1 MALHFHAR
9 LFVYRD
15 GKYRA
20 TLLPGNLQKKGN
32 GGFTVGSCFFCQHV
46 NFGFLSPE
54 MHMSFYTSMF
64 QVSVFLSWKQEIY
77 VGFSY
82 IFKGVDVA
90 WATVDA
96 EVYSQPSNL
105 LPPLVGPSPLTL
117 LSHHPNITPPS
128 LHIGKGVLA
137 SNLATIYPENG
148 EFFLKHHHKRGSQE
162 DGNKSSTFF

>member
-1 MALHFHAR
+1 L
-9 LFVYRD
+9 VP
-15 GKYRA
+15 K
-20 TLLPGNLQKKGN
+20 PGKKGSEEKFPWRLAFSCQVICLPRWEISSN
-32 GGFTVGSCFFCQHV
+32 LVAWKFAKKTWEWGGFTVGSCFYLFQNV
-46 NFGFLSPE
+46 NFGFLSTE
-54 MHMSFYTSMF
+54 IHMSFYTSMF
-64 QVSVFLSWKQEIY
+64 QVSVFLSWKQEIH

-96 EVYSQPSNL
+96 EVYSQPPNL

-137 SNLATIYPENG
+137 SNLAN
-148 EFFLKHHHKRGSQE
+148 FSRKRGILP
-162 DGNKSSTFF
+162 

>member
-1 MALHFHAR
+1 M
-9 LFVYRD
+9 
-15 GKYRA
+15 
-20 TLLPGNLQKKGN
+20 PGNLKKKGN
-32 GGFTVGSCFFCQHV
+32 GGFTVGSCFFCQNV

-54 MHMSFYTSMF
+54 IHMSFYTSMF
-64 QVSVFLSWKQEIY
+64 QVSVFLSWKQEIH

-105 LPPLVGPSPLTL
+105 LPALVGPSPLSL

-128 LHIGKGVLA
+128 LHIGKGFLPRIWQQFLQKTGNFSLKITIKEVLRRMGI
-137 SNLATIYPENG
+137 NHHQP
-148 EFFLKHHHKRGSQE
+148 FF
-162 DGNKSSTFF
+162 